1 MGQLQ
6 RRVERTVRH
15 IILVMAALAA
25 IIISGVL
32 TPMSRGE
39 EIIPRGLG
47 HPQGDLDHW
56 YESNCCSKADCE
68 PVTEGAIV
76 EIEGGYRVRYLTSR
90 GFIAEGFVPYGA
102 PAIRVSKDHR
112 NHACANAQGKILC
125 IYIVP
130 TA

>member
-6 RRVERTVRH
+6 RRVGRILRH
-15 IILVMAALAA
+15 VILVMAALGA
-25 IIISGVL
+25 IIIAGIL
-32 TPMSRGE
+32 TSMARAE
-39 EIIPRGLG
+39 EPIPRGLG
-47 HPQGDLDHW
+47 HPPGDLNHW

-76 EIEGGYRVRYLTSR
+76 ETAEGYRVRYLTSR
-90 GFIAEGFVPYGA
+90 DFIAEGIVPHGS